1 MNALRRFLWAVKGVH
16 VIPAKDPDDA
26 EPFEGSGIGRGTFA
40 EDAAVM
46 RAEAESRFHADII
59 AVPKREARKRNIIT
73 TSRGAEGP
81 TIHAI
86 DEPRPEP
93 EPEKL
98 SLRERWRRLKAAA
111 DELKKAK
118 P

>member
-1 MNALRRFLWAVKGVH
+1 VNALRRFLWAVKGVH

-26 EPFEGSGIGRGTFA
+26 EPFEGRGIGAGTYP
-40 EDAAVM
+40 EDAAFM
-46 RAEAESRFHADII
+46 RAEAAGRFHADI
-59 AVPKREARKRNIIT
+59 VEGPQGEARKRNIIT

-81 TIHAI
+81 AFHAI
-86 DEPRPEP
+86 DEPGPEP

-98 SLRERWRRLKAAA
+98 SLRDRWRRLKAAA